1 MKKVGVKDLQDLKKI
16 SMLRSQIESSR
27 IEDIMD
33 TEFPTVKAGDR
44 LLDAIK
50 LMRETGYQDIPVL
63 SDGEYIGTISYGAV
77 LKKKNVGLDS
87 KVENFVKTP
96 PVATKESTIT
106 EVADLMIVNNTRQV
120 PVLNSGKKK
129 IIGVVGRN
137 QLIDVV
143 ASIKAFNEI
152 KVWEIMTTP
161 VESVDDTAMLD
172 DALDIMRQLDIRTV
186 PVVNSAGEVSGIVG
200 MKEVIDSNWKNE
212 SRTIGDISGK
222 NKKVAVTVESVCK
235 SAVSTVEWDDSIGSA
250 VKLMSEN
257 GFSTLPVTEGGEL
270 VGILTQFD
278 IVELISV
285 CRERD
290 YLFVQISGLDD
301 EDKPLAAALYDEIGK
316 EIEKIKKMGLPEALY
331 INVAK
336 YNEKGDRNKYSVS
349 AKLIYNG
356 RTISV
361 KQVDWDLIKTVSD
374 LMKKITTMVVDLKE
388 TTSSFRKRKD
398 RR

>member
-1 MKKVGVKDLQDLKKI
+1 MGVKDLQDLKKI
-16 SMLRSQIESSR
+16 SMLRSQIESKK
-27 IEDIMD
+27 IEEIMD
-33 TEFPTVKAGDR
+33 AEFPTIKAGEKVM
-44 LLDAIK
+44 DALKI
-50 LMRETGYQDIPVL
+50 MRETGFQDVPVIE
-63 SDGEYIGTISYGAV
+63 DGEYIGTISYGAI

-96 PVATKESTIT
+96 PVATKDSSIT

-120 PVLNSGKKK
+120 PVVSPNKKK
-129 IIGVVGRN
+129 VIGVVGRN

-143 ASIKAFNEI
+143 AGIKAFNEI

-161 VESVDDTAMLD
+161 VESVDDTAMLS
-172 DALDIMRQLDIRTV
+172 DALDIMRDLDIRTV
-186 PVVNSAGEVSGIVG
+186 PVVNSAGEAVGIVG
-200 MKEVIDSNWKNE
+200 MKEVIDNNWKDD

-222 NKKVAVTVESVCK
+222 NKKASVTVESVCK
-235 SAVSTVEWDDSIGSA
+235 SAVSTVEWDDSIGNA
-250 VKLMSEN
+250 VKMMSEN
-257 GFSTLPVTEGGEL
+257 KFSTLPVTENGEL

-278 IVELISV
+278 IVELISA

-301 EDKPLAAALYDEIGK
+301 ADKPLAAALYDEIGT
-316 EIEKIKKMGLPEALY
+316 EIDKIKKMGIPESLF

-349 AKLIYNG
+349 AKLIFNG

-374 LMKKITTMVVDLKE
+374 LMKKITDMVIDLKD
-388 TTSSFRKRKD
+388 TTTTFRKRKD
-398 RR
+398 KR

>member
-1 MKKVGVKDLQDLKKI
+1 MGVKDLQDLKKI
-16 SMLRSQIESSR
+16 SMLRSQIESKK
-27 IEDIMD
+27 IEEIMD
-33 TEFPTVKAGDR
+33 ADFPTVKSGDKVM
-44 LLDAIK
+44 DALK

-63 SDGEYIGTISYGAV
+63 EDGEYIGTISYGV
-77 LKKKNVGLDS
+77 ILKKKNVGLDS

-96 PVATKESTIT
+96 PVVTKESSIT

-120 PVLNSGKKK
+120 PVVSSNKKK
-129 IIGVVGRN
+129 VIGVVGRN

-143 ASIKAFNEI
+143 AGIKAFNEI

-161 VESVDDTAMLD
+161 VESVDDTAMLS
-172 DALDIMRQLDIRTV
+172 DALDIMRDLDIRTV
-186 PVVNSAGEVSGIVG
+186 PVVNSAGEPVGIVG
-200 MKEVIDSNWKNE
+200 MKEVIDNNWKDD

-222 NKKVAVTVESVCK
+222 NKKASVTVESVCK
-235 SAVSTVEWDDSIGSA
+235 SAVSTVDWDDSIGNA
-250 VKLMSEN
+250 VKVMSEN
-257 GFSTLPVTEGGEL
+257 KFSTLPVTENGEL

-278 IVELISV
+278 IVELISI

-290 YLFVQISGLDD
+290 YMFVQISGLDD
-301 EDKPLAAALYDEIGK
+301 ADKPLAAALYDEIGK
-316 EIEKIKKMGLPEALY
+316 EIEKIKKMGIPEALY

-349 AKLIYNG
+349 GKLIFNG

-374 LMKKITTMVVDLKE
+374 LMKKITALVIDLKDTH
-388 TTSSFRKRKD
+388 TTFRKRKD
-398 RR
+398 KR

>member
-1 MKKVGVKDLQDLKKI
+1 MGVKDLQDLKKI
-16 SMLRSQIESSR
+16 SMLRSQIESKK
-27 IEDIMD
+27 IEEIMD
-33 TEFPTVKAGDR
+33 ADFPTVKAGDKVM
-44 LLDAIK
+44 DALKI
-50 LMRETGYQDIPVL
+50 MRETGFQDIPVIE
-63 SDGEYIGTISYGAV
+63 DGEYIGTISYGAI

-96 PVATKESTIT
+96 PVATKDSSIT

-120 PVLNSGKKK
+120 PVVSPNKKK
-129 IIGVVGRN
+129 VIGVVGRN

-143 ASIKAFNEI
+143 AGIKAFNEI

-161 VESVDDTAMLD
+161 VESVDDNAMLS
-172 DALDIMRQLDIRTV
+172 DALDIMRDLDIRTV
-186 PVVNSAGEVSGIVG
+186 PVVNSAGEAVGIVG
-200 MKEVIDSNWKNE
+200 MKEVIDNNWKDD

-222 NKKVAVTVESVCK
+222 NKKASVTVESVCK
-235 SAVSTVEWDDSIGSA
+235 SAVSTVDWDDSIGSA
-250 VKLMSEN
+250 VKIMSEN
-257 GFSTLPVTEGGEL
+257 KFSTLPVTENGEL

-278 IVELISV
+278 IVELISA

-301 EDKPLAAALYDEIGK
+301 ADKPLAAALYEEIGT
-316 EIEKIKKMGLPEALY
+316 EIDKIKKMGIPESLF

-349 AKLIYNG
+349 AKLIFNG

-374 LMKKITTMVVDLKE
+374 LMKKITDMVIDLKD
-388 TTSSFRKRKD
+388 TTTTFRKRKD
-398 RR
+398 KR

>member
-1 MKKVGVKDLQDLKKI
+1 MGVKDLQDLKKI
-16 SMLRSQIESSR
+16 SMLRSQIESKK
-27 IEDIMD
+27 IEEIMD
-33 TEFPTVKAGDR
+33 EDFPTVKSGDKVM
-44 LLDAIK
+44 DALKI
-50 LMRETGYQDIPVL
+50 MRETGYQDVPVIE
-63 SDGEYIGTISYGAV
+63 DGEYIGTISYGAI
-77 LKKKNVGLDS
+77 LRKKNVGLDS

-96 PVATKESTIT
+96 PVATKDSSIT

-120 PVLNSGKKK
+120 PVVSSNKKK
-129 IIGVVGRN
+129 VIGVVGRN

-143 ASIKAFNEI
+143 AGIKAFNEI

-161 VESVDDTAMLD
+161 VESVEDTAMLA
-172 DALDIMRQLDIRTV
+172 DALDIMRDLDIRTV
-186 PVVNSAGEVSGIVG
+186 PVVNSAGEVAGIVG
-200 MKEVIDSNWKNE
+200 MKEVIDNNWKDD

-222 NKKVAVTVESVCK
+222 NKKASVTVESVCK
-235 SAVSTVEWDDSIGSA
+235 SAVSTVDWDDSIGDA

-257 GFSTLPVTEGGEL
+257 KFSTLPVTENGEL

-278 IVELISV
+278 IVELISA

-301 EDKPLAAALYDEIGK
+301 VDKPLTAALYDEIGK
-316 EIEKIKKMGLPEALY
+316 EVEKIKKMGIPESLF

-349 AKLIYNG
+349 GKLIFNG

-374 LMKKITTMVVDLKE
+374 LMKKITAAVVDLKD
-388 TTSSFRKRKD
+388 TTTTFRKRKD
-398 RR
+398 KR

>member
-1 MKKVGVKDLQDLKKI
+1 MGVKDLQDLKKI
-16 SMLRSQIESSR
+16 SMLRSQIESKK
-27 IEDIMD
+27 IEEIMD
-33 TEFPTVKAGDR
+33 SDFPTVKAGDKVM
-44 LLDAIK
+44 DALKI
-50 LMRETGYQDIPVL
+50 MRETGFQDVPVIE
-63 SDGEYIGTISYGAV
+63 DGEYIGTISYGAI

-96 PVATKESTIT
+96 PVATKDSSIT

-120 PVLNSGKKK
+120 PVVSSNKKK
-129 IIGVVGRN
+129 VIGVVGRN

-143 ASIKAFNEI
+143 AGIKAFNEI

-161 VESVDDTAMLD
+161 VESVDDTAMLS
-172 DALDIMRQLDIRTV
+172 DALDIMRDLDIRTV
-186 PVVNSAGEVSGIVG
+186 PVVNSAGEVAGIVG
-200 MKEVIDSNWKNE
+200 MKEVIDNNWKDD

-222 NKKVAVTVESVCK
+222 NKKASVTVESVCK
-235 SAVSTVEWDDSIGSA
+235 SAVSTVDWDDSIGNA
-250 VKLMSEN
+250 VKMMSEN
-257 GFSTLPVTEGGEL
+257 KFSTLPVTENSEL

-278 IVELISV
+278 IVELISI

-301 EDKPLAAALYDEIGK
+301 ADKPLAAALYDEIGN
-316 EIEKIKKMGLPEALY
+316 EIDKIKKMGIPEALY

-336 YNEKGDRNKYSVS
+336 YNEKGDRSKYSVS
-349 AKLIYNG
+349 AKLIFNG

-374 LMKKITTMVVDLKE
+374 LMKKITAMVVDLKD
-388 TTSSFRKRKD
+388 TTTTFRKRKD
-398 RR
+398 KR

>member
-1 MKKVGVKDLQDLKKI
+1 MGVKDLQDLKKI
-16 SMLRSQIESSR
+16 SMLRSQIESKK
-27 IEDIMD
+27 IEEIMD
-33 TEFPTVKAGDR
+33 ENFPTVKAGDKVM
-44 LLDAIK
+44 DALKI
-50 LMRETGYQDIPVL
+50 MRETGFQDVPVIE
-63 SDGEYIGTISYGAV
+63 DGEYIGTISYGAV

-120 PVLNSGKKK
+120 PVVSPNKKK
-129 IIGVVGRN
+129 VIGVVGRN

-143 ASIKAFNEI
+143 AGIRAFNEI

-161 VESVDDTAMLD
+161 VESVDDTAMLS
-172 DALDIMRQLDIRTV
+172 DALDIMRDLDIRTV
-186 PVVNSAGEVSGIVG
+186 PVVNSAGEVAGIVG
-200 MKEVIDSNWKNE
+200 MKEVIDNNWKDD

-222 NKKVAVTVESVCK
+222 NKKAAVTVESVCK
-235 SAVSTVEWDDSIGSA
+235 SAVSIVDWDDSIGDA

-257 GFSTLPVTEGGEL
+257 KFSTLPVTENGEL

-278 IVELISV
+278 IVELISA

-301 EDKPLAAALYDEIGK
+301 VDKPLTAALYDEIGK
-316 EIEKIKKMGLPEALY
+316 EVEKIKKMGIPESLF

-349 AKLIYNG
+349 GKLIFNG

-374 LMKKITTMVVDLKE
+374 LMKKMTAAVIDLKD
-388 TTSSFRKRKD
+388 TTATFRKRKD
-398 RR
+398 KR

>member
-1 MKKVGVKDLQDLKKI
+1 MGVKDLQDLKKI
-16 SMLRSQIESSR
+16 SMLRSQIESKK
-27 IEDIMD
+27 IEEIMD
-33 TEFPTVKAGDR
+33 EDFPTVKAGDKVM
-44 LLDAIK
+44 DALKI
-50 LMRETGYQDIPVL
+50 MRETGFQDVPVIE
-63 SDGEYIGTISYGAV
+63 DGEYIGTISYGAV

-96 PVATKESTIT
+96 PVATKESSIT

-120 PVLNSGKKK
+120 PVVSSNKKK
-129 IIGVVGRN
+129 VIGVVGRN

-143 ASIKAFNEI
+143 AGIRAFNEI

-161 VESVDDTAMLD
+161 VESVDDTAMLS
-172 DALDIMRQLDIRTV
+172 DALDIMRDLDIRTV
-186 PVVNSAGEVSGIVG
+186 PVVNSAGEVAGIVG
-200 MKEVIDSNWKNE
+200 MKEVIDNNWKDD

-222 NKKVAVTVESVCK
+222 NKKASVTVESVCK
-235 SAVSTVEWDDSIGSA
+235 SAVSTVDWDDSIGDA

-257 GFSTLPVTEGGEL
+257 KFSTLPVTENGEL

-278 IVELISV
+278 IVELISA

-301 EDKPLAAALYDEIGK
+301 VDKPLTAALYDEIGK
-316 EIEKIKKMGLPEALY
+316 EVEKIKKMGIPESLF

-349 AKLIYNG
+349 GKLIFNG

-374 LMKKITTMVVDLKE
+374 LMKKITAAVVDLKD
-388 TTSSFRKRKD
+388 TTTTFRKRKD
-398 RR
+398 KR

>member
-1 MKKVGVKDLQDLKKI
+1 VKKVGVKDLQDLKKI
-16 SMLRSQIESSR
+16 SMLRSQIESKK
-27 IEDIMD
+27 IDEIMD
-33 TEFPTVKAGDR
+33 AEFPTVKSGDKVM
-44 LLDAIK
+44 DALKI
-50 LMRETGYQDIPVL
+50 MRETGFQDIPVL
-63 SDGEYIGTISYGAV
+63 EDGEYIGTISYGAI

-96 PVATKESTIT
+96 PVATKDSSIT

-120 PVLNSGKKK
+120 PVVSSNKKK
-129 IIGVVGRN
+129 VIGVIGRN

-143 ASIKAFNEI
+143 AGIKAFNEI

-161 VESVDDTAMLD
+161 VESVDDTAMLS
-172 DALDIMRQLDIRTV
+172 DALDIMRDLDIRTV
-186 PVVNSAGEVSGIVG
+186 PVVNSAGQVAGIVG
-200 MKEVIDSNWKNE
+200 MKEVIDNNWKDD

-222 NKKVAVTVESVCK
+222 NKKASVTVESVCK
-235 SAVSTVEWDDSIGSA
+235 SAVSTVDWDDSIGTA
-250 VKLMSEN
+250 VDLMSKN
-257 GFSTLPVTEGGEL
+257 KFSTLPVTENGEL

-278 IVELISV
+278 IVELISA

-301 EDKPLAAALYDEIGK
+301 ADKPLAAALYDEIGR
-316 EIEKIKKMGLPEALY
+316 EIEKIKKMGIPESLF

-349 AKLIYNG
+349 AKLIFNG

-374 LMKKITTMVVDLKE
+374 LMKKITDMVIDLKD
-388 TTSSFRKRKD
+388 TTNTFRKRKD
-398 RR
+398 KR

>member
-1 MKKVGVKDLQDLKKI
+1 MGVKDLQDLKKI
-16 SMLRSQIESSR
+16 SMLRSQIESKK
-27 IEDIMD
+27 IDEIMD
-33 TEFPTVKAGDR
+33 AEFPTVKSGDKVM
-44 LLDAIK
+44 DALKI
-50 LMRETGYQDIPVL
+50 MRETGFQDIPVL
-63 SDGEYIGTISYGAV
+63 EDGEYIGTISYGAI

-96 PVATKESTIT
+96 PVATKDSSIT

-120 PVLNSGKKK
+120 PVVSSNKKK
-129 IIGVVGRN
+129 VIGVIGRN

-143 ASIKAFNEI
+143 AGIKAFNEI
-152 KVWEIMTTP
+152 KDWEIITTP
-161 VESVDDTAMLD
+161 VESVDDTAMLS
-172 DALDIMRQLDIRTV
+172 DALDIMRDLDIRTV
-186 PVVNSAGEVSGIVG
+186 PVVNSAGQVAGIVG
-200 MKEVIDSNWKNE
+200 MKEVIDNNWKDD

-222 NKKVAVTVESVCK
+222 NKKASVTVESVCK
-235 SAVSTVEWDDSIGSA
+235 SAVSTVEWDDSIGTA
-250 VKLMSEN
+250 VDLMSKN
-257 GFSTLPVTEGGEL
+257 KFSTLPVTENGEL

-278 IVELISV
+278 IVELISA

-301 EDKPLAAALYDEIGK
+301 ADKPLAAALYDEIGR
-316 EIEKIKKMGLPEALY
+316 EIEKIKKMGIPESLF

-349 AKLIYNG
+349 AKLIFNG

-374 LMKKITTMVVDLKE
+374 LMKKITDMVIDLKD
-388 TTSSFRKRKD
+388 TTTTFRKRKD
-398 RR
+398 KR

>member
-1 MKKVGVKDLQDLKKI
+1 MGVKDLQDLKKI
-16 SMLRSQIESSR
+16 SMLRSQIESKK
-27 IEDIMD
+27 IEEIMD
-33 TEFPTVKAGDR
+33 ADFPTVKSGDKVM
-44 LLDAIK
+44 DALKI
-50 LMRETGYQDIPVL
+50 MRETGYQDIPVIE
-63 SDGEYIGTISYGAV
+63 DGEYIGTISYGV
-77 LKKKNVGLDS
+77 ILKKKNVGLDS

-96 PVATKESTIT
+96 PVVTKESSIT

-120 PVLNSGKKK
+120 PVVSSNKKK
-129 IIGVVGRN
+129 VIGVVGRN

-143 ASIKAFNEI
+143 AGIKAFNEI

-161 VESVDDTAMLD
+161 VESVDDTAMLS
-172 DALDIMRQLDIRTV
+172 DALDIMRDLDIRTV
-186 PVVNSAGEVSGIVG
+186 PVVNSAGEAVGIVG
-200 MKEVIDSNWKNE
+200 MKEVIDNNWKDD

-222 NKKVAVTVESVCK
+222 NRKASVTVESVCK
-235 SAVSTVEWDDSIGSA
+235 SAVSTVDWDDSIGNA
-250 VKLMSEN
+250 VKMMSEN
-257 GFSTLPVTEGGEL
+257 KFSTLPVTENGEL

-278 IVELISV
+278 IVELISI

-301 EDKPLAAALYDEIGK
+301 ADKPLAAALYDEIGN
-316 EIEKIKKMGLPEALY
+316 EIEKIKKMGIPEALY

-349 AKLIYNG
+349 GKLIFNG

-374 LMKKITTMVVDLKE
+374 LMKKITAMVIDLKD
-388 TTSSFRKRKD
+388 TTTTFRKRKD
-398 RR
+398 KR

>member
-1 MKKVGVKDLQDLKKI
+1 MGVKDLQDLKKI
-16 SMLRSQIESSR
+16 SMLRSQIESKK

-33 TEFPTVKAGDR
+33 ADFPTVKSGDKVM
-44 LLDAIK
+44 DALK

-63 SDGEYIGTISYGAV
+63 EDGEYIGTISYGV
-77 LKKKNVGLDS
+77 ILKKKNVGLDS

-96 PVATKESTIT
+96 PVVTKESSIT

-120 PVLNSGKKK
+120 PVVSSNKKK
-129 IIGVVGRN
+129 VIGVVGRN

-143 ASIKAFNEI
+143 AGIKAFNEI

-161 VESVDDTAMLD
+161 VESVDDNAMLS
-172 DALDIMRQLDIRTV
+172 DALDIMRDLDIRTV
-186 PVVNSAGEVSGIVG
+186 PVVNNAGEPVGIVG
-200 MKEVIDSNWKNE
+200 MKEVIDNNWKDD
-212 SRTIGDISGK
+212 SKTIGDISGK
-222 NKKVAVTVESVCK
+222 KKAAVTVESVCK
-235 SAVSTVEWDDSIGSA
+235 SAVSTVDWDSSVGEA
-250 VKLMSEN
+250 VKIMSDN
-257 GFSTLPVTEGGEL
+257 KFSTLPVTENKEL

-278 IVELISV
+278 IVELISI

-290 YLFVQISGLDD
+290 YLFVQISGLDGA
-301 EDKPLAAALYDEIGK
+301 DKPLTAALYDEIGN
-316 EIEKIKKMGLPEALY
+316 EINKIKKMGIPEALY

-349 AKLIYNG
+349 AKLIFNG

-374 LMKKITTMVVDLKE
+374 LMKKITAMVVDLKD
-388 TTSSFRKRKD
+388 TTTTFRKRKD
-398 RR
+398 KR

>member
-1 MKKVGVKDLQDLKKI
+1 MGVKDLQDLKKI
-16 SMLRSQIESSR
+16 SMLRSQIESKK
-27 IEDIMD
+27 IEEIMD
-33 TEFPTVKAGDR
+33 ADFPTVKSGDKVM
-44 LLDAIK
+44 DALK

-63 SDGEYIGTISYGAV
+63 EDGEYIGTISYGV
-77 LKKKNVGLDS
+77 ILKKKNVGLDS

-96 PVATKESTIT
+96 PVVTKESSIT

-120 PVLNSGKKK
+120 PVVNSNKKK
-129 IIGVVGRN
+129 VIGVVGRN

-143 ASIKAFNEI
+143 AGIKAFNEI

-161 VESVDDTAMLD
+161 VESVDDTAMLS
-172 DALDIMRQLDIRTV
+172 DALDIMRDLDIRTV
-186 PVVNSAGEVSGIVG
+186 PVVNSAGEPVGIVG
-200 MKEVIDSNWKNE
+200 MKEVIDNNWKDD

-222 NKKVAVTVESVCK
+222 NKKASVTVESVCK
-235 SAVSTVEWDDSIGSA
+235 SAVSTVDWDDSIGNA
-250 VKLMSEN
+250 VKVMSEN
-257 GFSTLPVTEGGEL
+257 KFSTLPVTENGEL

-278 IVELISV
+278 IVELISI

-290 YLFVQISGLDD
+290 YMFVQISGLDD
-301 EDKPLAAALYDEIGK
+301 ADKPLAAALYDEIGK
-316 EIEKIKKMGLPEALY
+316 EIEKIKKMGIPEALY

-349 AKLIYNG
+349 AKLIFNG

-374 LMKKITTMVVDLKE
+374 LMKKITALVIDLKDTH
-388 TTSSFRKRKD
+388 TTFRKRKD
-398 RR
+398 KR

>member
-1 MKKVGVKDLQDLKKI
+1 MGVKDLQDLKKI
-16 SMLRSQIESSR
+16 SMLRSQIESKK
-27 IEDIMD
+27 IEEIMD
-33 TEFPTVKAGDR
+33 TEFPTVKAGEKVM
-44 LLDAIK
+44 DALKI
-50 LMRETGYQDIPVL
+50 MRETGYQDIPVIE
-63 SDGEYIGTISYGAV
+63 DGEYIGTISYGV
-77 LKKKNVGLDS
+77 ILKKKNVGLDS

-96 PVATKESTIT
+96 PVVTKESSIT

-120 PVLNSGKKK
+120 PVVSSNKKK
-129 IIGVVGRN
+129 VIGVVGRN

-143 ASIKAFNEI
+143 AGIKAFNEI

-161 VESVDDTAMLD
+161 VESVDDTAMLS
-172 DALDIMRQLDIRTV
+172 DALDIMRDLDIRTV
-186 PVVNSAGEVSGIVG
+186 PVVNSAGEAVGIVG
-200 MKEVIDSNWKNE
+200 MKEVIDNNWKDD

-222 NKKVAVTVESVCK
+222 NKKASVTVESVCK
-235 SAVSTVEWDDSIGSA
+235 SAVSTVDWDDSIGSA
-250 VKLMSEN
+250 VKMMSEN
-257 GFSTLPVTEGGEL
+257 KFSTLPVTENGEL

-278 IVELISV
+278 IVELISI

-301 EDKPLAAALYDEIGK
+301 ADKPLAAALYDEIGN
-316 EIEKIKKMGLPEALY
+316 EIEKIKKMGIPEALY

-349 AKLIYNG
+349 GKLIFNG

-374 LMKKITTMVVDLKE
+374 LMKKITAMVIDLKDTH
-388 TTSSFRKRKD
+388 TTFRKRKD
-398 RR
+398 KR

>member
-1 MKKVGVKDLQDLKKI
+1 MGVKDLQDLKKI
-16 SMLRSQIESSR
+16 SMLRSQIESKK

-33 TEFPTVKAGDR
+33 ADFPTVKSGDKVM
-44 LLDAIK
+44 DALK
-50 LMRETGYQDIPVL
+50 LMRETGYQDIPVIE
-63 SDGEYIGTISYGAV
+63 DGEYIGTISYGV
-77 LKKKNVGLDS
+77 ILKKKNVGLDS

-96 PVATKESTIT
+96 PVVTKESSIT

-120 PVLNSGKKK
+120 PVVSSNKKK
-129 IIGVVGRN
+129 VIGVVGRN

-143 ASIKAFNEI
+143 AGIKAFNEI

-161 VESVDDTAMLD
+161 VESVDDTAMLS
-172 DALDIMRQLDIRTV
+172 DALDIMRDLDIRTV
-186 PVVNSAGEVSGIVG
+186 PVVNSAGEAVGIVG
-200 MKEVIDSNWKNE
+200 MKEVIDNNWKDD

-222 NKKVAVTVESVCK
+222 NKKASVTVESVCK
-235 SAVSTVEWDDSIGSA
+235 SAVSTVDWDDSIGSA
-250 VKLMSEN
+250 VKMMSEN
-257 GFSTLPVTEGGEL
+257 KFSTLPVTENGEL

-278 IVELISV
+278 IVELISI

-301 EDKPLAAALYDEIGK
+301 ADKPLAAALYDEIGN
-316 EIEKIKKMGLPEALY
+316 EIEKIKKMGIPEALY

-349 AKLIYNG
+349 GKLIFNG
-356 RTISV
+356 RTISI

-374 LMKKITTMVVDLKE
+374 LMKKITAMVIDLKDTH
-388 TTSSFRKRKD
+388 TTFRKRKD
-398 RR
+398 KR